1 MTMNTRPRA
10 FWLILVL
17 SCMLAI
23 FLAGCAGKNAGSA
36 SDAAPP
42 AIAEDVAK
50 NQAKAGAVL
59 SSSAAGGSLAS
70 AGAADDFED
79 YGDED
84 EPVIADPLQ
93 PWNRFWFKFNDVLLI
108 DVVKPVH
115 KGYTAVVPQPFR
127 NGISNVF
134 HNLKA
139 PVRIVNRLLQGE
151 FAQMWVEIGRFIV
164 NSTLGGG
171 GLLDITKKDRV
182 LVPFSEEGADF
193 GTTLSVWGIGEG
205 CYIVWPFLGPSTLRD
220 TVGFVGDEAASP
232 FFWGAKP
239 RGPVNAWAASGT
251 HGGMT
256 FNDLGSTISAYE
268 TLVGSSLEP
277 YIAVRDAYVSLRRG
291 MKNKPARQEENPA
304 QPALK

>member
-50 NQAKAGAVL
+50 NQAKAGAAL

-171 GLLDITKKDRV
+171 GLWILPKKTGSWFLFRKREPI
-182 LVPFSEEGADF
+182 LALRLPYGA
-193 GTTLSVWGIGEG
+193 S
-205 CYIVWPFLGPSTLRD
+205 
-220 TVGFVGDEAASP
+220 
-232 FFWGAKP
+232 AKD
-239 RGPVNAWAASGT
+239 AISSGR
-251 HGGMT
+251 
-256 FNDLGSTISAYE
+256 SW
-268 TLVGSSLEP
+268 V
-277 YIAVRDAYVSLRRG
+277 
-291 MKNKPARQEENPA
+291 PARCGIPL
-304 QPALK
+304 ALWVMRRLPPSSGERSPVDLSMPGQLQGRMAG